1 MDFRLPQ
8 WISKI
13 GRESLLE
20 PTLEDEQLPSS
31 EEGSA
36 EPKRKGSKTFARI
49 KRELSDDE
57 LGQTGFQK
65 MQMDNVERLEEECF
79 ELRGYIERYHE
90 ADKQVGVLNEKLKS
104 KKSHEV
110 IYSSML
116 AAGSQITVIR
126 EPLALTSHL
135 TISC

>member
-65 MQMDNVERLEEECF
+65 MQMDNVERLEEEGF
-79 ELRGYIERYHE
+79 
-90 ADKQVGVLNEKLKS
+90 
-104 KKSHEV
+104 
-110 IYSSML
+110 
-116 AAGSQITVIR
+116 
-126 EPLALTSHL
+126 
-135 TISC
+135 